1 MANPLTRKFFGIPAW
16 ALVVGVLAGI
26 VFGSYDQLRALLD
39 NNEAGGA
46 STEVRDDQSAPAPA
60 SAAASQVGA
69 QSTPPVS
76 RPPERNLQIR
86 VDDGLLFEPAVVD
99 GLFAGYRVI
108 TNLEDPRFKVG
119 DIVTAID
126 GNPVEDS
133 AAGSELFM
141 AGLMNRNAEVEVR
154 AAPEAE

>member
-16 ALVVGVLAGI
+16 ALVIGALAG
-26 VFGSYDQLRALLD
+26 VTFGSYDQLRSLLESD
-39 NNEAGGA
+39 ETGNAT
-46 STEVRDDQSAPAPA
+46 TEVREVVTVPAQ
-60 SAAASQVGA
+60 AAAPQVNGQQTLPDA
-69 QSTPPVS
+69 

-108 TNLEDPRFKVG
+108 TNLKDPRFKVG

-154 AAPEAE
+154 PAPEGE